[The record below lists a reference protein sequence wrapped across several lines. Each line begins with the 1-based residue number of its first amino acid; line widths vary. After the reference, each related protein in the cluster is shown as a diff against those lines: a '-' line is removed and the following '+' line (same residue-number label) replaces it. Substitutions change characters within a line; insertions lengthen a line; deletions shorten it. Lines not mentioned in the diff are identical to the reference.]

1 MNHCAVVVALFNA
14 IAKAKR
20 EELETTE
27 ASNSKESNQVK
38 AKDVMEMSRSNF
50 LDLLKSGGSTQETS
64 SASSSSTLKK
74 SSVTKKHESEDDEDD
89 EDDGLG
95 ATSWSVLKES
105 YLTDKKLALKV
116 LSIIS
121 LSKA

>member
-1 MNHCAVVVALFNA
+1 M
-14 IAKAKR
+14 
-20 EELETTE
+20 ETAE
-27 ASNSKESNQVK
+27 ASTNSKESNQVK

-50 LDLLKSGGSTQETS
+50 LDLLKGGGSTQEPS
-64 SASSSSTLKK
+64 NSSSTTKK
-74 SSVTKKHESEDDEDD
+74 SSQAKKPESDEEEEED

-116 LSIIS
+116 ELPPPPLCLPLS
-121 LSKA
+121 LMKCLVP